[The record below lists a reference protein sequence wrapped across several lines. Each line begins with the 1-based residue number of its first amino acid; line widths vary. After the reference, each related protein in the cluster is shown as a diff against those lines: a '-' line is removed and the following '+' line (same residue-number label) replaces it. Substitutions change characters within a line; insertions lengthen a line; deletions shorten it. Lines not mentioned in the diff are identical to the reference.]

1 MSPREVL
8 THPHPVV
15 LSIRVSTLY
24 YKVVISIEETLQV
37 DFDEEFQKALT
48 DGKFPTFWLSKFA
61 VLERP
66 CRCARRNSCRHSLD
80 MGPKIISARTPSH
93 ASRIPGRNL

>member
-24 YKVVISIEETLQV
+24 YTVVISIEETLQV
-37 DFDEEFQKALT
+37 DFDTNPVT
-48 DGKFPTFWLSKFA
+48 D
-61 VLERP
+61 RP
-66 CRCARRNSCRHSLD
+66 
-80 MGPKIISARTPSH
+80 
-93 ASRIPGRNL
+93 

>member
-37 DFDEEFQKALT
+37 DFDTNPVTGGCET
-48 DGKFPTFWLSKFA
+48 Y
-61 VLERP
+61 
-66 CRCARRNSCRHSLD
+66 
-80 MGPKIISARTPSH
+80 PSILRVEDTIGH
-93 ASRIPGRNL
+93 DTYPHQTLQ